1 MSKPKLNRLP
11 VIWLMTVVT
20 GQGTLP
26 NPSKMLQVRYLHL
39 SPSLH
44 LNTSWIGSKSFPFL
58 IGCLREFSPK
68 RLQLKFS
75 KYLPDLSSNDAP
87 LTSVRAH
94 TKIYHQNWSPCFSTE
109 SISSTISMVCLL
121 YLQFI
126 HMLQHCHTRPKLHTL
141 QRRPRVCMCGC
152 LVPRESDSHGN
163 RGYPSALRSMFD
175 SYLIAVLT
183 VKL

>member
-75 KYLPDLSSNDAP
+75 KYVPDLSSNDAP

-109 SISSTISMVCLL
+109 SISSTISMACLL

-126 HMLQHCHTRPKLHTL
+126 HMLQHCHTRPKTTRFTEKTSGLHVWLPCTTRK
-141 QRRPRVCMCGC
+141 RRPWEPWWTQLRLTHPPYELC
-152 LVPRESDSHGN
+152 LIH
-163 RGYPSALRSMFD
+163 
-175 SYLIAVLT
+175 IW
-183 VKL
+183 